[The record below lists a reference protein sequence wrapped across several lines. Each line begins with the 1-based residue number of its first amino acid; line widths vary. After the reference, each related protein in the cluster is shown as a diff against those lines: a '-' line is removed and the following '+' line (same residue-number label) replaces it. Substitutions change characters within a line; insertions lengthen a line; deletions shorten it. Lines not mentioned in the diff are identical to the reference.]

1 MPVMALLFHT
11 EGRFQQFGKRRASYK
26 MGAFGKCETVVRM
39 LNRPLFL
46 SLDAI
51 FRHGPCHS
59 VLVSEITL
67 VSTHKPMFALGQQTP
82 HSLPLLLL
90 LFSVLP
96 T

>member
-67 VSTHKPMFALGQQTP
+67 HKPMFALGQQTP
-82 HSLPLLLL
+82 HSSPLLLL